1 MAFKNLRIL
10 LLINYNDGFIDGEEF
25 VVLYGLYA
33 SKNLNFPYDSYAPF
47 DLRELEY
54 SESFAGFRFEKRD
67 IRILREVW
75 QIPDTITWSENV
87 VGHGFRCF
95 RKKCHFSL

>member
-10 LLINYNDGFIDGEEF
+10 LLINYNDGFIDGDEF

-47 DLRELEY
+47 DLIDY
-54 SESFAGFRFEKRD
+54 KRA
-67 IRILREVW
+67 
-75 QIPDTITWSENV
+75 
-87 VGHGFRCF
+87 
-95 RKKCHFSL
+95 